1 MSFKSTFWMAAGA
14 AALGSF
20 AYFANQNR
28 ASATAP
34 EATTALFPSL
44 REQLNDADRL
54 SIDAADG
61 PLTFAKVDGAWSLL
75 ERGGFPADSVK
86 VGTYLLTLE
95 GAERVERKTSR
106 PERYADLGLDPSSE
120 EGAPTKVTVAAG
132 EQTLADLWVGKRRT
146 TGADTAYYVRVEGE
160 DATWVAG
167 GDLAASPRLADW
179 ADTQM
184 IDLERERMLAV
195 RVAHPD
201 GNVVEAARQKDQDS
215 SERMTLLA
223 IPPGQEL
230 QSEWVTSR
238 FDGGLSRLTFEDV
251 ESAEDAEFDAAQAVK
266 ATYWTKHGLAVT
278 LESLPKEGGGLRTR
292 VSAAYDP
299 GGAPG
304 QIAVL
309 PEATA
314 ELPDLVSEEEGSGE
328 ADESA
333 ADEPEE
339 VPPTPEELQAEA
351 DGINAQLGG
360 WIYHLS
366 EYKAQALRPTMDE
379 LVKDIEPEAEEGAE
393 EGGFGGAGLPNDL
406 NSDLGGTIPPSV
418 FEVDPPAGDGSD
430 NTDGSDDPDGS
441 DGSDGSD
448 DPSDGR

>member
-20 AYFANQNR
+20 AYFANKTR

-34 EATTALFPSL
+34 EVTGALFPSL
-44 REQLNDADRL
+44 HEKLNDADRL

-61 PLTFAKVDGAWSLL
+61 PLTFAKVDGAWNLV

-106 PERYADLGLDPSSE
+106 PERYADLGLDPDAE
-120 EGAPTKVTVAAG
+120 EGAPTKVAVAAG
-132 EQTLADLWVGKRRT
+132 EQTLADLWVGKRRA
-146 TGADTAYYVRVEGE
+146 TGAETAYYVRVEGE

-167 GDLAASPRLADW
+167 GDLAASTRLADW

-201 GNVVEAARQKDQDS
+201 GKVLEAARQKDQDS
-215 SERMTLLA
+215 TERMTLLA

-238 FDGGLSRLTFEDV
+238 FDGGLSRLAFDDV
-251 ESAEDAEFDAAQAVK
+251 ESAEGAEFAADQAVK

-278 LESLPKEGGGLRTR
+278 LETLAKEDGGLRTR

-309 PEATA
+309 PESAE
-314 ELPDLVSEEEGSGE
+314 ELPDLISGEEGSEEGE
-328 ADESA
+328 DP
-333 ADEPEE
+333 DGGEPEE

-351 DGINAQLGG
+351 DEINAQLGG
-360 WIYHLS
+360 WIYHLP

-379 LVKDIEPEAEEGAE
+379 LVKDIEPEEEAGEGAA
-393 EGGFGGAGLPNDL
+393 GGTGLPGDL
-406 NSDLGGTIPPSV
+406 NSDLGGTIPPPEIV
-418 FEVDPPAGDGSD
+418 IDPPAGSG
-430 NTDGSDDPDGS
+430 
-441 DGSDGSD
+441 GSDGSD
-448 DPSDGR
+448 DGEDGR